1 MSNKKSYMKR
11 SNILSEGF
19 FDKLFKLLGIK
30 DSDKKKKLSNDKQMG
45 AAIDKM
51 NTASRSMEKR
61 FAKYGHN
68 VKLRNWKP
76 EDFIG

>member
-1 MSNKKSYMKR
+1 MSIKKSYMKR
-11 SNILSEGF
+11 ANILSEGF

-30 DSDKKKKLSNDKQMG
+30 DNKQKKKLSKDGEIKD
-45 AAIDKM
+45 AIDQM
-51 NTASRSMEKR
+51 NTAARSMEKR
-61 FAKYGHN
+61 FKKYGHR